1 MGRGKTGCADDSYA
15 EVTWLRKAPTL
26 VTGRRDKLQLIDAE
40 NGSHLWAARFA
51 TDRASLGE
59 AENEI
64 TGRLARTL
72 NLELIE
78 DVGRRIERERPGDLD
93 AQDLVMR
100 GRALFNRPY
109 SAATLREAL
118 LAYEQ
123 ALEKDPESIEA
134 KIGIA

>member
-1 MGRGKTGCADDSYA
+1 VAHETQPRFFA
-15 EVTWLRKAPTL
+15 
-26 VTGRRDKLQLIDAE
+26 
-40 NGSHLWAARFA
+40 GSFA
-51 TDRASLGE
+51 E

-64 TGRLARTL
+64 MGRLARTL
-72 NLELIE
+72 NLELLE

-93 AQDLVMR
+93 AQDLIMR

-134 KIGIA
+134 KRPTENELSDFSRLWHDGCG